1 MVNFLAKLF
10 IKDYKNVENEKVR
23 ENYGT
28 LSGVFGIITNLIL
41 VVIKVII
48 GLLSASISIIADAIN
63 NLSDMGS
70 SLLTIIGFKIS
81 SKPADKDHPYGHQR
95 VEYIISLIIA
105 MIIAFVGLE
114 LFTTSIEKIITPDE
128 IKFEVIT
135 FVVLGVAI
143 VLKALQ
149 GLFYLSAS
157 KKIDSLSLK
166 ASAKDSIN
174 DCISTTAVLIG
185 TIISKV
191 SGYNVDGIVGILV
204 SGFIMYSA
212 VMLIKETMSPLNG
225 EKPDPELVEKVSRT
239 VLSYPKILGIHD
251 MITHLYGP
259 SKVFISLHAEVDAN
273 DNVLVSHDLIDN
285 IEQDVKK
292 EFGIELVI
300 HMDPIETNN
309 IELNNASLIVREVL
323 KEIDPVLMFHDFRMV
338 KGETHT
344 NFIFDV
350 LAPFNFRLNDEE
362 LVELI
367 KLKVRERNDKYR
379 CVILIDKDYVS

>member
-1 MVNFLAKLF
+1 MVNLLGKLF
-10 IKDYKNVENEKVR
+10 IKNYKNIEDDKVR
-23 ENYGT
+23 TAYGT
-28 LSGVFGIITNLIL
+28 MAGIFGIITNLVL
-41 VVIKVII
+41 VII
-48 GLLSASISIIADAIN
+48 KLFIGILSVSISIIADAIN

-81 SKPADKDHPYGHQR
+81 NKPADKDHPYGHQR

-128 IKFEVIT
+128 IKFEIIT
-135 FVVLGVAI
+135 FVILGVAI

-212 VMLIKETMSPLNG
+212 VMLIKETMSPLIG

-273 DNVLVSHDLIDN
+273 ENVLVSHDLIDN
-285 IEQDVKK
+285 IEQDIKK

-309 IELNNASLIVREVL
+309 IELNNASIIVREVL

-338 KGETHT
+338 KGESHT

>member
-1 MVNFLAKLF
+1 MVNLLAKLF
-10 IKDYKNVENEKVR
+10 IKNYKNVEDDKVR
-23 ENYGT
+23 TSYGT
-28 LSGVFGIITNLIL
+28 MAGIFGIVTNFIL
-41 VVIKVII
+41 VVIKLFI
-48 GLLSASISIIADAIN
+48 GILSFSISIIADAIN

-81 SKPADKDHPYGHQR
+81 NKPADKDHPYGHQR

-143 VLKALQ
+143 VLKAVQ

-212 VMLIKETMSPLNG
+212 VMLIKETMSPLIG

-273 DNVLVSHDLIDN
+273 ENVLVSHDLIDN
-285 IEQDVKK
+285 IEQDIKK

-309 IELNNASLIVREVL
+309 IELNNASIIVREVL

-338 KGETHT
+338 KGESHT

-350 LAPFNFRLNDEE
+350 LAPFNFRLSDEE

-379 CVILIDKDYVS
+379 CVILIDKDYVI

>member
-1 MVNFLAKLF
+1 MVNLLAKLF
-10 IKDYKNVENEKVR
+10 IKNYKNVEDDKVR
-23 ENYGT
+23 TSYGT
-28 LSGVFGIITNLIL
+28 MAGIFGIVTNFIL
-41 VVIKVII
+41 VVIKLFI
-48 GLLSASISIIADAIN
+48 GILSFSISIIADAIN

-81 SKPADKDHPYGHQR
+81 NKPADKDHPYGHQR

-105 MIIAFVGLE
+105 MVIAFVGLE

-143 VLKALQ
+143 VLKAVQ

-212 VMLIKETMSPLNG
+212 VMLIKETMSPLIG

-273 DNVLVSHDLIDN
+273 ENVLVSHDLIDN
-285 IEQDVKK
+285 IEQDIKK

-309 IELNNASLIVREVL
+309 IELNNASIIVREVL

-338 KGETHT
+338 KGESHT

-350 LAPFNFRLNDEE
+350 LAPFNFRLSDEE

>member
-1 MVNFLAKLF
+1 MVNLLAKLF
-10 IKDYKNVENEKVR
+10 IKNYKNVEDDKVR
-23 ENYGT
+23 TSYGT
-28 LSGVFGIITNLIL
+28 MAGIFGIVTNFIL
-41 VVIKVII
+41 VVIKLFI
-48 GLLSASISIIADAIN
+48 GILSFSISIIADAIN

-81 SKPADKDHPYGHQR
+81 NKPADKDHPYGHQR

-212 VMLIKETMSPLNG
+212 VMLIKETMSPLIG

-285 IEQDVKK
+285 IEQDIKK

-309 IELNNASLIVREVL
+309 IELNNASIIVREVL

-338 KGETHT
+338 KGESHT

-350 LAPFNFRLNDEE
+350 LAPFNFRLSDEE

-379 CVILIDKDYVS
+379 CVILVDKDYVS

>member
-1 MVNFLAKLF
+1 MVNLLAKLF
-10 IKDYKNVENEKVR
+10 IKNYKNVEDDKVR
-23 ENYGT
+23 TSYGT
-28 LSGVFGIITNLIL
+28 MAGIFGIVTNFIL
-41 VVIKVII
+41 VVIKLFI
-48 GLLSASISIIADAIN
+48 GILSFSISIIADAIN

-81 SKPADKDHPYGHQR
+81 NKPADKDHPYGHQR

-212 VMLIKETMSPLNG
+212 VMLIKETMSPLIG

-273 DNVLVSHDLIDN
+273 ENVLVSHDLIDN
-285 IEQDVKK
+285 IEQDIKK

-309 IELNNASLIVREVL
+309 IELNNASIIVREVL

-338 KGETHT
+338 KGESHT

-350 LAPFNFRLNDEE
+350 LAPFNFRLSDEE

>member
-1 MVNFLAKLF
+1 MVNLLAKLF
-10 IKDYKNVENEKVR
+10 IKNYKNVEDDKVR
-23 ENYGT
+23 TAYGT
-28 LSGVFGIITNLIL
+28 MSGIFGIVTNFIL
-41 VVIKVII
+41 VVIKLFIGII
-48 GLLSASISIIADAIN
+48 SLSISIIADAIN

-81 SKPADKDHPYGHQR
+81 NKPADKDHPYGHQR

-135 FVVLGVAI
+135 FVILGVAI

-212 VMLIKETMSPLNG
+212 IMLIKETMSPLIG

-285 IEQDVKK
+285 IEQDIKK

-309 IELNNASLIVREVL
+309 IELNNASIIVREVL

-350 LAPFNFRLNDEE
+350 LAPFNFRLSDEE

-379 CVILIDKDYVS
+379 CVILVDKDYVS

>member
-114 LFTTSIEKIITPDE
+114 LLTTSIDKIINPDV
-128 IKFEVIT
+128 IKVEVIT
-135 FVVLGVAI
+135 FIILGVAI
-143 VLKALQ
+143 VLKGLQ

-174 DCISTTAVLIG
+174 DCISTSAVLIG
-185 TIISKV
+185 TIISKTT
-191 SGYNVDGIVGILV
+191 GYNVDGIVGILV
-204 SGFIMYSA
+204 SGFIIYSA
-212 VMLIKETMSPLNG
+212 IMLIKETMSPLIG
-225 EKPDPELVEKVSRT
+225 EKPDPELIEKVTRT
-239 VLSYPKILGIHD
+239 VLSYPKVLGIHD
-251 MITHLYGP
+251 VITHLYGP

-285 IEQDVKK
+285 IEQ
-292 EFGIELVI
+292 
-300 HMDPIETNN
+300 
-309 IELNNASLIVREVL
+309 EV
-323 KEIDPVLMFHDFRMV
+323 
-338 KGETHT
+338 
-344 NFIFDV
+344 
-350 LAPFNFRLNDEE
+350 
-362 LVELI
+362 
-367 KLKVRERNDKYR
+367 
-379 CVILIDKDYVS
+379 